1 MADMHAEH
9 LVGAGQ
15 VSVLRSLNQL
25 AQRLERVLQSLG
37 NDDDAET
44 ELRAIASGI
53 IVAAHQSPDV
63 ALASIYLNQIA
74 GAYAVRHCVEA
85 AVVCAL
91 ISPVME
97 HSLAQTGRIVAT
109 ALTMNAGMMR
119 LAEIFQLKDG
129 PLSDDERRAILRH
142 PSESAELLRRADIAD
157 EEWIDYVLSHHE
169 LDDGSGYPEGRSA
182 GAIPDGAR
190 LVGMADR
197 YCALVSAR
205 NYRRSLLPPE
215 ALKKLCAECS
225 QAWLVAAFE
234 QEIGQH
240 PPGTLVRLAN
250 GETGVVSYRNG
261 PDGARHVHAMR
272 DPAGVRFA
280 PIEQR
285 STREPHFAI
294 AEVLHEDNAGMRF
307 SMRQVWGDAAAV

>member
-1 MADMHAEH
+1 MADMQAGH
-9 LVGAGQ
+9 LVSAGQ

-37 NDDDAET
+37 NESNAES
-44 ELRAIASGI
+44 ELRAIAADI
-53 IVAAHQSPDV
+53 IVATHRSPDV

-74 GAYAVRHCVEA
+74 GAYAVRHCVEV

-97 HSLAQTGRIVAT
+97 HSPTQTGRIVVS

-129 PLSDDERRAILRH
+129 PLSAEERRALLRH
-142 PSESAELLRRADIAD
+142 PYEGAELLRRAQIDD
-157 EEWIDYVLSHHE
+157 EEWLDCVLSHHE
-169 LDDGSGYPEGRSA
+169 LDDGSGYPDGRRA

-197 YCALVSAR
+197 YCAMVSAR
-205 NYRRSLLPPE
+205 NYRRSMLAPE
-215 ALKKLCAECS
+215 ALKKLCDECS

-250 GETGVVSYRNG
+250 GETGVVSYRSG
-261 PDGARHVHAMR
+261 PDGARHVHSMR
-272 DPAGVRFA
+272 DTAGVRFA

-285 STREPHFAI
+285 STREPLFAI
-294 AEVLHEDNAGMRF
+294 AEALHEDTAGMRF